1 MKKKLPINLKEILL
15 TYEDGTILRVPE
27 KQTLKVGTTFMKI
40 IGSEGIEWE
49 VLSVKKREGNFLK
62 NLVDKFIAI

>member
-49 VLSVKKREGNFLK
+49 VLSTRKSPANFLK
-62 NLVDKFIAI
+62 RLVEKFLAI

>member
-15 TYEDGTILRVPE
+15 KYEDGTTLRVPE
-27 KQTLKVGTTFMKI
+27 KSTLKVGTTFMKI

-49 VLSVKKREGNFLK
+49 VLSPGPKKEGFLK
-62 NLVDKFIAI
+62 SIVDKFLSI